1 MPLKGISYLE
11 LWQSFCSAEH
21 YHLSNFGRPR
31 GTMLCN
37 YFEFGSV
44 VKEMS
49 LKRFIWSSGDPL
61 LLSGAEPFMQFWK
74 EGIMGNNHVKLNEIR
89 TSGSGGDFV

>member
-21 YHLSNFGRPR
+21 NHLCNFGRPR

-49 LKRFIWSSGDPL
+49 LKRFIWSSGDPSCSVERNHL
-61 LLSGAEPFMQFWK
+61 CNFGKRASWGT
-74 EGIMGNNHVKLNEIR
+74 IM
-89 TSGSGGDFV
+89 